1 MADQAYHEE
10 EALGR
15 AYDARLMSR
24 LLGFLAAY
32 KLKVALAVGFVL
44 AGAGLQILGPYLIK
58 IAIDGYIAHGDAAGL
73 GRVAILFVCVLILEF
88 VVGYYQMSI
97 MQTVGQGIMY
107 DLRMQLFDKLQRMS
121 LPFFDR
127 NPVGRLMTRIT
138 GDVDVLNELF
148 TSAVVTIV
156 GDIVTLL
163 GIMIAIFL
171 LNPELAGVTFSVL
184 PLIVLITL
192 WFRARVRTTYRDVRT
207 ALARMNANLQENLT
221 GMSTAHVMNREAK
234 QFAGFQAVNAEHR
247 DANVRSIFYYAV
259 FFPVI
264 ELIGALATALIVWYG
279 GRQVM
284 WGGLTLGGL
293 VAFLLYAERFFRP
306 ISDMS
311 EKYNILQS
319 AMASS
324 ERIFNLLD
332 APIEVPPPA
341 APRRP
346 AEARGDIRFDGVH
359 FAYQS
364 GEAVLKDVS
373 FHVAPGEKVAIVG
386 ATGSGK
392 TTLISLLTRF
402 YDVQQGSIKVDGV
415 DVREWDTAALRREI
429 GVVLQDVFLFA
440 GTVEENLRLGEDMP
454 RERLVAA
461 AKEVHAHAFIERLP
475 GGYGA
480 AVVERGATFSTGEK
494 QLLSFARALAFNP
507 RILVLDEA
515 TSSVDTETE
524 LLIQDALHRLMQGRT
539 SIVIAHRLSTIQDV
553 DRIVVLHR
561 GQIREYGTHA
571 ELLAMNGIYSRLY
584 ALQYVGQAVV
594 GADGSPARGEASA
607 DAPAPPG

>member
-1 MADQAYHEE
+1 MSDTAYHEE

-15 AYDARLMSR
+15 AYDARLMRR
-24 LLGFLAAY
+24 LLGFLAPY
-32 KLKVALAVGFVL
+32 KLQVVVAVLFVL
-44 AGAGLQILGPYLIK
+44 AAAGLQILGPYLIK
-58 IAIDGYIAHGDAAGL
+58 VAIDDTIAHGDMPGLARIAGL
-73 GRVAILFVCVLILEF
+73 YICVLVAEF
-88 VVGYYQMSI
+88 VVGYYQTSI
-97 MQTVGQGIMY
+97 MQQVGQRIMY
-107 DLRMQLFDKLQRMS
+107 DLRMQLFAKLQRMS
-121 LPFFDR
+121 LPFYDR

-148 TSAVVTIV
+148 TQAVVTIV
-156 GDIVTLL
+156 GDIVTLV
-163 GIMIAIFL
+163 GIMAAIFI
-171 LNPELAGVTFSVL
+171 LNPEIASVTFSVL
-184 PLIVLITL
+184 PLIVIVTL
-192 WFRARVRTTYRDVRT
+192 WFRKNVRATYRDVRT

-221 GMSTAHVMNREAK
+221 GMSTTHIMNREER
-234 QFAGFQAVNAEHR
+234 QFEGFRAVNAEHR

-259 FFPVI
+259 FFPAI
-264 ELIGALATALIVWYG
+264 ELIGALATGLIIWYG

-284 WGGLTLGGL
+284 GDALTLGGL
-293 VAFLLYAERFFRP
+293 VAFLLYTERFFRP

-341 APRRP
+341 TPRRVEP
-346 AEARGDIRFDGVH
+346 VRGDIRFDGIH

-364 GEAVLKDVS
+364 GEEVLKDVS
-373 FHVAPGEKVAIVG
+373 FHVAPGERVAIVG

-402 YDVQQGSIKVDGV
+402 YDVQKGSITVDGL
-415 DVREWDTAALRREI
+415 DVREWDPAALRRSI
-429 GVVLQDVFLFA
+429 GVVLQDVFLFS
-440 GTVEENLRLGEDMP
+440 GTIEDNLRLGEDLP

-461 AKEVHAHAFIERLP
+461 AKEVHAHAFIERLE
-475 GGYGA
+475 GGYDA
-480 AVVERGATFSTGEK
+480 KVVERGATLSTGEK
-494 QLLSFARALAFNP
+494 QLLSFARALAFDP

-571 ELLAMNGIYSRLY
+571 ELLALNGIYSRLY
-584 ALQYVGQAVV
+584 RLQFQGDA
-594 GADGSPARGEASA
+594 GGTGTAAGRPERHR
-607 DAPAPPG
+607 DAPAPLN